1 MEQSNTI
8 AEQLKALQNLQRIDS
23 KLDEIKKLRG
33 DLPEELKDLED
44 ELAGLETRTSR
55 LNDEVK
61 GVEEEI
67 DKKKSTKKECETLIE
82 KYKEQQM
89 NVRNNREYDAITKEI
104 ELQELEIQIA
114 DKNIKEG
121 FEEIE
126 GKKAILDETKKLLKT
141 REKDLDTKKK
151 ELEVII
157 AESQDEETKLMKE
170 RNSAGKKVE
179 DRMLAYYEKLR
190 ANLKN
195 GLAVVTVKK
204 GAVEGSFIQIPPQK
218 MAEIKEKKKI
228 VLDEHSGRILADV
241 EDIIEEEKPKRRTTR
256 KKTTTTKA
264 KADAGATE
272 AGSEEAPKKSTRG
285 RKAKKAE

>member
-1 MEQSNTI
+1 MEQSSTV
-8 AEQLKALQNLQRIDS
+8 ADQLKALQNLQTIDS

-44 ELAGLETRTSR
+44 ELAGLETRTNR
-55 LNDEVK
+55 LNDEFK
-61 GVEEEI
+61 AIEDEI
-67 DKKKSTKKECETLIE
+67 EKKKLVKKECETLIE

-114 DKNIKEG
+114 EKKIKES
-121 FEEIE
+121 FDEIE
-126 GKKAILDETKKLLKT
+126 GKKEVLDETKKLLKT

-157 AESQDEETKLMKE
+157 NESQEEEDKLNKD
-170 RNSAGKKVE
+170 RKSACKKVE
-179 DRMLAYYEKLR
+179 DRLLTYYEKLR

-218 MAEIKEKKKI
+218 IAEIKEKKKI

-241 EDIIEEEKPKRRTTR
+241 EEIIEEEKPKKRRTTR
-256 KKTTTTKA
+256 KKATTKTA
-264 KADAGATE
+264 AAEKKE
-272 AGSEEAPKKSTRG
+272 AA
-285 RKAKKAE
+285 AKK